1 MSLANLE
8 SKNLSPSS
16 LKLYLSNLKRLNEG
30 QDIKSFTFL
39 KNVDAIMEKIAHYKP
54 NTQRTYIIS
63 IVSLLKQEPKQ
74 KVLYDK
80 YYTILMKFNN
90 DLKTNTDKSETQKE
104 TWLSQ
109 EEVKQVFETKEKE
122 MNEKLGK
129 LKKLSEP
136 IYNELLSFVILS
148 LYVLQPPRRN
158 LDYLYM
164 LIVPSFSE
172 DFDKKFNYLSLSD
185 STFYFNNYKTAK
197 TYKCQAVKISQELLV
212 IIKKYIDFHPLK
224 KLMKKSFQL
233 PFLVSYQGIPFD
245 NGNIITRSLNKTFG
259 KKIGVSMLRNIYL
272 TSKFSPQ
279 VLEMNQDVSDMGTSS
294 NTAMNNYIK
303 LDENSENTI
312 IG

>member
-104 TWLSQ
+104 NWFRTSPMPCWRSSASRRARQAASHNSKCAPMPSNMASRVIPAAERSSGATRMRPEPSISTSCALPS
-109 EEVKQVFETKEKE
+109 
-122 MNEKLGK
+122 NRRCNARACIGK
-129 LKKLSEP
+129 AAICSRLISHTGRG
-136 IYNELLSFVILS
+136 YTRR
-148 LYVLQPPRRN
+148 QPSGCR
-158 LDYLYM
+158 
-164 LIVPSFSE
+164 
-172 DFDKKFNYLSLSD
+172 
-185 STFYFNNYKTAK
+185 
-197 TYKCQAVKISQELLV
+197 
-212 IIKKYIDFHPLK
+212 
-224 KLMKKSFQL
+224 
-233 PFLVSYQGIPFD
+233 VSVRQP
-245 NGNIITRSLNKTFG
+245 
-259 KKIGVSMLRNIYL
+259 
-272 TSKFSPQ
+272 
-279 VLEMNQDVSDMGTSS
+279 
-294 NTAMNNYIK
+294 
-303 LDENSENTI
+303 
-312 IG
+312 